1 MGKVPVISHRRNFF
15 PSFTNF
21 TSYNGSHTWCMAMMS
36 AEDFV
41 LPHFYAFCQP
51 FLSRWL
57 LLFNSQPIVYFFHYV
72 AVFAELRRFHGSHLP
87 IQMNWWDWCN
97 KNCGAKKKSRGSFFS
112 LHIFC
117 FSEKNMEN
125 HHRTMCSGV
134 GCAPFLRI
142 RNEWL
147 ENVCA
152 RSDGHNN

>member
-57 LLFNSQPIVYFFHYV
+57 LLFNSLPIVYFFHYV

-117 FSEKNMEN
+117 FSEKKYGKSSSNN
-125 HHRTMCSGV
+125 VLWRWL
-134 GCAPFLRI
+134 CAFSSHPQRVIGKCLCTKR
-142 RNEWL
+142 W
-147 ENVCA
+147 A
-152 RSDGHNN
+152 Q